1 MPTGMSLRGTRI
13 LGLGLDSIL
22 ASSSRPFGATEIIL
36 PGETKTAPLVEFG
49 RAVSEKEGRGE
60 KLPEEWIAGLEVE
73 RWGLDEARRGL
84 EIGSPPELYGEED
97 EL

>member
-1 MPTGMSLRGTRI
+1 MMPTGMSLRGTRI

-49 RAVSEKEGRGE
+49 GATVA
-60 KLPEEWIAGLEVE
+60 KLEPEEELEKGTPDGDDEVKDEVDNLGLT
-73 RWGLDEARRGL
+73 GTGN
-84 EIGSPPELYGEED
+84 
-97 EL
+97 